1 MLIDDDNTTNISTDY
16 PNATGHNDGNDEQQ
30 PLEECGNMIIMAL
43 AYAQRTGDD
52 AWLASH
58 YNILRQWNEYLVQ
71 EALIPA
77 NQISTDDFAGS
88 LANQTNLAIK
98 GIIGIEAM
106 AQIANRTGHATD
118 GANYTNIAHNYISQ
132 WQTLSLAAGANPPH
146 TTLSYGN
153 DSSFGLLY
161 NLFSDRELG
170 LQLVP
175 QSVYDMQSAFYPT
188 VALEYGVPLDSRHTY
203 TKSDWEIFCAAIA
216 SEGTKELFIDDLAK
230 WINQTPTQ
238 MPFTDLYD
246 AVTGNYPQGVVFA
259 ARPVVG
265 GEFALLALN
274 GAPTNGFVPV
284 AGS

>member
-1 MLIDDDNTTNISTDY
+1 
-16 PNATGHNDGNDEQQ
+16 
-30 PLEECGNMIIMAL
+30 MIIMSL
-43 AYAQRTGDD
+43 AYAQRTGDN

-58 YNILRQWNEYLVQ
+58 YDLLRQWNEYLIQ

-77 NQISTDDFAGS
+77 NQISTDDFAGA

-118 GANYTNIAHNYISQ
+118 GANYTAIAHSYISQ
-132 WQTLSLAAGANPPH
+132 WQNLSLAAGANPPH
-146 TTLSYGN
+146 TTLNYGN
-153 DSSFGLLY
+153 ASSYSLLY
-161 NLFSDRELG
+161 NLFADRELG

-188 VALEYGVPLDSRHTY
+188 VANKYGVPLDTRHTY
-203 TKSDWEIFCAAIA
+203 TKVDWEMFCASIA
-216 SEGTKELFIDDLAK
+216 SEGTKELFIDDIAN

-238 MPFTDLYD
+238 MPFTDLYN
-246 AVTGNYPQGVVFA
+246 TISGNYPSGVVFA
-259 ARPVVG
+259 DRPVVG

-274 GAPTNGFVPV
+274 GAPTSGYVN
-284 AGS
+284 ATGS